1 MHIAIDPDDARPV
14 FRQIVDEVRRCVAT
28 GILKSDDPLPAV
40 RELAKAL
47 KVNPNTVQQAYRELE
62 RSGGAYVRRGV
73 GTFVARAAQPSD
85 ARRPMMARQLAG
97 RFLREGFR
105 HGLLASDLLAAL
117 QEIAPRT
124 SEIAPNPSATG
135 PNPPETAPKP
145 SLTAPKRHIAP
156 TSPETPQPGRL
167 GFDREE

>member
-1 MHIAIDPDDARPV
+1 MHIAIDPDDPRPV
-14 FRQIVDEVRRCVAT
+14 FRQIVDEVERCVAT
-28 GILKSDDPLPAV
+28 GILKTDDPLPAV

-73 GTFVARAAQPSD
+73 GTFVSHTAQPSD

-105 HGLLASDLLAAL
+105 HGLLASELIAAL
-117 QEIAPRT
+117 QEIAPRP
-124 SEIAPNPSATG
+124 A
-135 PNPPETAPKP
+135 
-145 SLTAPKRHIAP
+145 
-156 TSPETPQPGRL
+156 PETPQPARL
-167 GFDREE
+167 SFHREE